1 VGTSNGQPVEHGDE
15 GAAAVR
21 AVIERQLDAFRRDDA
36 EEAFSYATPG
46 IREMFGSAANFLT
59 MVRASYAAVYRPRS
73 VAFRE
78 VYVVHGEARQV
89 VALVGPDG
97 QPVNAVYHLQ
107 RQPDG
112 AWRING
118 CVLVEPG

>member
-1 VGTSNGQPVEHGDE
+1 VNGHPPEQGQDA
-15 GAAAVR
+15 AAAVR

-36 EEAFSYATPG
+36 AEAFSYATPG
-46 IREMFGSAANFLT
+46 IRDMFGSPDNFLL
-59 MVRASYAAVYRPRS
+59 MVRAQYQAVYRPRS
-73 VAFRE
+73 VEFRDF
-78 VYVVHGEARQV
+78 YVMHGEARQV

-97 QPVNAVYHLQ
+97 QPVHAVYHVQ

-118 CVLVEPG
+118 CVLVEPS